1 MSNKSSSSTHQDSSL
16 DRPSTDHDRNVSHDF
31 DKDAAED
38 RLLGEEEAQ
47 QNQALP
53 VTPPSTSS
61 SDRQARNTVH
71 QSSTRYTTQSNNTG
85 LSLKHVSRHFGD
97 TQVLSDLSL
106 NIAAGEVIAIIG
118 KSGCGK
124 STLLRLLAGLDEAN
138 SGTLTWKGEP
148 IRRQT
153 SHIRLMFQEPRLL
166 PWKSVLQNAS
176 LGTSEDIGRK
186 TLGEVGLSDRT
197 ERWPSQLS
205 GGQRS
210 RVALA
215 RALAHKPELL
225 LLDEPLGALDALTR
239 SSMHTLIERL
249 WREYGFTLVLVT
261 HDVAEAVM
269 LADRV
274 ILLDTG
280 EVKLDL
286 RIDLPRPRSAT
297 DPRTLAYE
305 AELLEELTRDPAFS

>member
-1 MSNKSSSSTHQDSSL
+1 MSNKSPFPTHQTSSL
-16 DRPSTDHDRNVSHDF
+16 DRSTSDDSHDF
-31 DKDAAED
+31 DQEAAED
-38 RLLGEEEAQ
+38 RLLGEEEALTR
-47 QNQALP
+47 QNQPSP
-53 VTPPSTSS
+53 VTSPRASS
-61 SDRQARNTVH
+61 GSQLRTADQHSATPF
-71 QSSTRYTTQSNNTG
+71 TKQSNNTG
-85 LSLKHVSRHFGD
+85 LSLQHVSRHFGD
-97 TQVLSDLSL
+97 TQVLNNLSL
-106 NIAAGEVIAIIG
+106 DIAAGEVVAIIG

-138 SGTLTWKGEP
+138 SGTLTWKEEP

-176 LGTSEDIGRK
+176 LGTTEDIGRK
-186 TLGEVGLSDRT
+186 TLGEVGLSDRMD
-197 ERWPSQLS
+197 RWPSQLS

-239 SSMHTLIERL
+239 SSMHVLIERL
-249 WREYGFTLVLVT
+249 WREYGFTLILVT

-274 ILLDTG
+274 ILLDAG

-286 RIDLPRPRSAT
+286 HINLPRPRSAT
-297 DPRTLAYE
+297 DTRTLAYE
-305 AELLEELTRDPAFS
+305 AELLEELTRDPSFS

>member
-1 MSNKSSSSTHQDSSL
+1 MSNKSPSSTQQNSSLNRSSSDDSQ
-16 DRPSTDHDRNVSHDF
+16 DF
-31 DKDAAED
+31 DHEAAQD
-38 RLLGEEEAQ
+38 RLLAEEEAITRQ
-47 QNQALP
+47 KQPSP
-53 VTPPSTSS
+53 VTSASASS
-61 SDRQARNTVH
+61 SHQAQTEVRHSDT
-71 QSSTRYTTQSNNTG
+71 QYTKKSNNTG
-85 LSLKHVSRHFGD
+85 LSLQHVSRHFGD
-97 TQVLSDLSL
+97 TQVLNNLSL
-106 NIAAGEVIAIIG
+106 DIAAGEVIAIIG

-148 IRRQT
+148 VRRQT

-176 LGTSEDIGRK
+176 LGTTEDIGRK
-186 TLGEVGLSDRT
+186 ALDEVGLSDRM

-239 SSMHTLIERL
+239 SSMHALIERL

-274 ILLDTG
+274 ILLDAG
-280 EVKLDL
+280 EVTLDL
-286 RIDLPRPRSAT
+286 RIDLPRPRSST
-297 DPRTLAYE
+297 DPQTLAYE
-305 AELLEELTRDPAFS
+305 AELLDELTREPAFS